1 MNQDLKIIKKKYG
14 EEMMHLCRELFP
26 TLLEQEGLLP
36 KLLLDN
42 FKESRSL
49 VKDIID
55 NNLEEEFKNY
65 IYNQV
70 DVENNHE
77 EVVSKR
83 PEELL
88 KEAGYKLYECHS
100 EEEIQS
106 FKKYYAPGEALCTFR
121 GGRLNRCY
129 VFFAIKENVDE
140 IKRENFP
147 KPQRQDE
154 YGTSVISIQFTRDDS
169 HTLSIKNRYN
179 HTVNNP
185 DSTFGNNLDNIIP
198 GLTNSFD
205 KHYGLH
211 QSHLQGGLGEFE
223 IPGYVKA
230 SDGKYYKYNYEINNI
245 YYCENNLII
254 DNFEV
259 KEYPHEQ
266 YIIFDYFIL
275 DLKNKQIQPY
285 WKELKDSFPNTIGT
299 IKDIKIENDKD
310 NKNIL
315 IKSDDSD
322 EVDIIITLDKN
333 NRIITYKNN
342 KVENIGDDFLCNNN
356 SLTSIELPN
365 IRRIDNF
372 FLGNNKSLTNIELP
386 NVENIG
392 DDFLCWNNS
401 LTSIELPNV
410 ESIGGYFLDC
420 NKLLTGVELP
430 NVESIGDHFLRNN
443 SSLTSIELPNI
454 RRIDNFFL
462 GNNKSL
468 TNIELSNVESIGDD
482 FLRNNNSLASIE
494 LPNVTS
500 IGNTFLYWNKSL
512 TSIELPNAISIG
524 NNFLS
529 ENNSLTSIELPNAIS
544 IGDDFL
550 TGNRSLTSI
559 ELPNVE
565 SIGDDFL
572 MSNSSLA
579 SIELPNV
586 ISIGNTFLYWNK
598 SLTSIELP
606 NVESIGNHFLYCNNS
621 LTSIELPK
629 AEIIGDD
636 FCFNCKNIETANI
649 PLKPELEERLKGHGK
664 HL

>member
-1 MNQDLKIIKKKYG
+1 MNKDLKIIKKKYG

-36 KLLLDN
+36 RLLHDN

-70 DVENNHE
+70 DVENNYE
-77 EVVSKR
+77 EVGSKR

-88 KEAGYKLYECHS
+88 KEAGYKLYECHN

-106 FKKYYAPGEALCTFR
+106 FRKYYSPGEALCTFR
-121 GGRLNRCY
+121 GGRLNRCF

-154 YGTSVISIQFTRDDS
+154 YGTSVISIQFTRDAS
-169 HTLSIKNRYN
+169 HTLSIKTRYN

-205 KHYGLH
+205 KYYGLH
-211 QSHLQGGLGEFE
+211 QSHIQNTFE

-230 SDGKYYKYNYEINNI
+230 NDGKYYKYNYEINNI
-245 YYCENNLII
+245 YYCENNVII

-266 YIIFDYFIL
+266 YIVLDYFIL
-275 DLKNKQIQPY
+275 DLKNKQIQTY
-285 WKELKDSFPNTIGT
+285 WNDMELEDSFPNTIGT

-315 IKSDDSD
+315 IKNDDSD

-333 NRIITYKNN
+333 NRIIALKND
-342 KVENIGDDFLCNNN
+342 KVENISNSFLLYNK

-365 IRRIDNF
+365 VTNIGDY
-372 FLGNNKSLTNIELP
+372 FLRYNNSLMSIEIPNATTISRSFLSWNNTLTSIELP
-386 NVENIG
+386 NVTNIG
-392 DDFLCWNNS
+392 DYFLYNNESLTNVELPNATTIGHSFLPYNNS

-410 ESIGGYFLDC
+410 TNIGDYFLC
-420 NKLLTGVELP
+420 
-430 NVESIGDHFLRNN
+430 
-443 SSLTSIELPNI
+443 
-454 RRIDNFFL
+454 
-462 GNNKSL
+462 NNKSL
-468 TNIELSNVESIGDD
+468 TNV
-482 FLRNNNSLASIE
+482 
-494 LPNVTS
+494 
-500 IGNTFLYWNKSL
+500 
-512 TSIELPNAISIG
+512 ELPNAEIVG
-524 NNFLS
+524 N
-529 ENNSLTSIELPNAIS
+529 
-544 IGDDFL
+544 
-550 TGNRSLTSI
+550 
-559 ELPNVE
+559 
-565 SIGDDFL
+565 
-572 MSNSSLA
+572 
-579 SIELPNV
+579 
-586 ISIGNTFLYWNK
+586 Y
-598 SLTSIELP
+598 
-606 NVESIGNHFLYCNNS
+606 
-621 LTSIELPK
+621 
-629 AEIIGDD
+629 
-636 FCFNCKNIETANI
+636 FCSNCKNIETANI
-649 PLKPELEERLKGHGK
+649 PLKPELEEKLKEQGK

>member
-1 MNQDLKIIKKKYG
+1 MNKDLKIIKKKYG

-70 DVENNHE
+70 DVENNYE

-100 EEEIQS
+100 EDEIQS
-106 FKKYYAPGEALCTFR
+106 FKKYYAPREELCTFR
-121 GGRLNRCY
+121 GGRLNRCF
-129 VFFAIKENVDE
+129 VFFAVKENVDE
-140 IKRENFP
+140 IKRKNFP

-154 YGTSVISIQFTRDDS
+154 YGTSVISIQFTRDNS

-185 DSTFGNNLDNIIP
+185 DSTFGNNLDNIIS

-205 KHYGLH
+205 KYYGMH
-211 QSHLQGGLGEFE
+211 QSHLQGEFE

-230 SDGKYYKYNYEINNI
+230 SDGKFYKYNYEINNI
-245 YYCENNLII
+245 YYCENNVII

-266 YIIFDYFIL
+266 YVILDYFIL
-275 DLKNKQIQPY
+275 DLKNKKIQTY
-285 WKELKDSFPNTIGT
+285 WNDMELEDSFPETIGT
-299 IKDIKIENDKD
+299 IRDIKIENEKD

-315 IKSDDSD
+315 IKTADSD
-322 EVDIIITLDKN
+322 KVDVIITLDKN
-333 NRIITYKNN
+333 NRIIALKND
-342 KVENIGDDFLCNNN
+342 KVENIGNRFLSQNNA
-356 SLTSIELPN
+356 
-365 IRRIDNF
+365 
-372 FLGNNKSLTNIELP
+372 
-386 NVENIG
+386 
-392 DDFLCWNNS
+392 

-410 ESIGGYFLDC
+410 TSIDYDFL
-420 NKLLTGVELP
+420 
-430 NVESIGDHFLRNN
+430 SQNN
-443 SSLTSIELPNI
+443 ALTSIELPNATSI
-454 RRIDNFFL
+454 GNRFL
-462 GNNKSL
+462 FNNKSL
-468 TNIELSNVESIGDD
+468 T
-482 FLRNNNSLASIE
+482 SIE

-500 IGNTFLYWNKSL
+500 IGNSFLYHNSSLISIELPNATSIGNRFLSQNNAL
-512 TSIELPNAISIG
+512 TSIELPNVRSIDYD
-524 NNFLS
+524 FLS
-529 ENNSLTSIELPNAIS
+529 QNNALTSIELPNVTSISNRFLYHNNSLIS
-544 IGDDFL
+544 IELPNATSIGHDFL
-550 TGNRSLTSI
+550 PYNNALTSI

-565 SIGDDFL
+565 NIGNEFL
-572 MSNSSLA
+572 YKNNSLTH
-579 SIELPNV
+579 IELPNV
-586 ISIGNTFLYWNK
+586 RNIGDWFLNRNT

-606 NVESIGNHFLYCNNS
+606 S
-621 LTSIELPK
+621 
-629 AEIIGDD
+629 AEIIGDF
-636 FCFNCKNIETANI
+636 FCDKCKNIDTVNI
-649 PLKPELEERLKGHGK
+649 PLIPELEEKLKEQGK

>member
-70 DVENNHE
+70 DVENNYE

-121 GGRLNRCY
+121 GGRLNKCY

-179 HTVNNP
+179 HKVNFP
-185 DSTFGNNLDNIIP
+185 DSTFSNNLDNIIP

-205 KHYGLH
+205 KYYGLH
-211 QSHLQGGLGEFE
+211 QSHLQGGFE

-230 SDGKYYKYNYEINNI
+230 SDGKFYKYNYEINNI
-245 YYCENNLII
+245 YYCENNVII

-285 WKELKDSFPNTIGT
+285 CKELRDSFPNTIGT
-299 IKDIKIENDKD
+299 IKDIKIENEKE

-333 NRIITYKNN
+333 NRIITYKNK
-342 KVENIGDDFLCNNN
+342 KVENISIGDDFLYFNN
-356 SLTSIELPN
+356 SLTSIKLPN
-365 IRRIDNF
+365 AISV
-372 FLGNNKSLTNIELP
+372 GNN
-386 NVENIG
+386 
-392 DDFLCWNNS
+392 FLCFNNS
-401 LTSIELPNV
+401 LTGIELPNV
-410 ESIGGYFLDC
+410 ESIG
-420 NKLLTGVELP
+420 
-430 NVESIGDHFLRNN
+430 
-443 SSLTSIELPNI
+443 
-454 RRIDNFFL
+454 
-462 GNNKSL
+462 
-468 TNIELSNVESIGDD
+468 
-482 FLRNNNSLASIE
+482 
-494 LPNVTS
+494 
-500 IGNTFLYWNKSL
+500 
-512 TSIELPNAISIG
+512 
-524 NNFLS
+524 NNFLGI
-529 ENNSLTSIELPNAIS
+529 NHFLTSIELPNAIS
-544 IGDDFL
+544 IGDCFL
-550 TGNRSLTSI
+550 CNNRSLTSI
-559 ELPNVE
+559 ELPNVK
-565 SIGDDFL
+565 
-572 MSNSSLA
+572 
-579 SIELPNV
+579 
-586 ISIGNTFLYWNK
+586 SIGNDFLSQNN
-598 SLTSIELP
+598 SLIRIELP
-606 NVESIGNHFLYCNNS
+606 NVESIGNNFLNENNSLTSIELSNAISIGNNLLNENNS
-621 LTSIELPK
+621 LTSIELPN
-629 AEIIGDD
+629 ARSIGDYFLSNNNSLTSIELPNARSIGFG
-636 FCFNCKNIETANI
+636 FCFSCRNIETVNI
-649 PLKPELEERLKGHGK
+649 PLNPELEERLKGHGK

>member
-1 MNQDLKIIKKKYG
+1 MNKDLKTIKKKYG

-26 TLLEQEGLLP
+26 TILEEEGLLP
-36 KLLLDN
+36 KLLFNN

-49 VKDIID
+49 AKDIID

-70 DVENNHE
+70 DVENNYE

-106 FKKYYAPGEALCTFR
+106 FKKYYAPREALCTFR
-121 GGRLNRCY
+121 GGRLNRCF

-154 YGTSVISIQFTRDDS
+154 YGTSVISIQFTRKNS

-205 KHYGLH
+205 KYYGLH
-211 QSHLQGGLGEFE
+211 QSHLQNTFE
-223 IPGYVKA
+223 IPGYVRA

-245 YYCENNLII
+245 YYCENNVII

-259 KEYPHEQ
+259 KEYPKEQ
-266 YIIFDYFIL
+266 YIILDYFIL
-275 DLKNKQIQPY
+275 DLKNKIIQIY
-285 WKELKDSFPNTIGT
+285 WNDMKLEDSFPKTIGT

-315 IKSDDSD
+315 IKTDDSD
-322 EVDIIITLDKN
+322 EVDVIITLDKN
-333 NRIITYKNN
+333 NKIVELKNN
-342 KVENIGDDFLCNNN
+342 KVEKIESYFLLYNN
-356 SLTSIELPN
+356 SI
-365 IRRIDNF
+365 
-372 FLGNNKSLTNIELP
+372 
-386 NVENIG
+386 
-392 DDFLCWNNS
+392 
-401 LTSIELPNV
+401 TSIELPNV
-410 ESIGGYFLDC
+410 TSISDYFLYNN
-420 NKLLTGVELP
+420 NKLASIKLP
-430 NVESIGDHFLRNN
+430 NV
-443 SSLTSIELPNI
+443 TSIS
-454 RRIDNFFL
+454 DYFL
-462 GNNKSL
+462 YNNYKL
-468 TNIELSNVESIGDD
+468 T
-482 FLRNNNSLASIE
+482 SIE

-500 IGNTFLYWNKSL
+500 IGDSFLYNNNKL
-512 TSIELPNAISIG
+512 TSIELPNVTNIG
-524 NNFLS
+524 DSFLFY
-529 ENNSLTSIELPNAIS
+529 NNSITSIELPNVTS
-544 IGDDFL
+544 IGDFFL
-550 TGNRSLTSI
+550 SYNESLTSI
-559 ELPNVE
+559 ELPNVINIDNKFLSQNN
-565 SIGDDFL
+565 SIT
-572 MSNSSLA
+572 

-586 ISIGNTFLYWNK
+586 TSIGDFFLSYNE

-606 NVESIGNHFLYCNNS
+606 NVTSIGDCFLSCNDS
-621 LTSIELPK
+621 LTRIELPNVRSV
-629 AEIIGDD
+629 GYD
-636 FCFNCKNIETANI
+636 FCDQSMSIPVVSI
-649 PLKPELEERLKGHGK
+649 PLIPELEEKLKSNSIYII
-664 HL
+664 

>member
-1 MNQDLKIIKKKYG
+1 MNKDLKTIKKKYG

-70 DVENNHE
+70 DVENNYE
-77 EVVSKR
+77 EVVSKS

-443 SSLTSIELPNI
+443 SSLTSIELPN
-454 RRIDNFFL
+454 
-462 GNNKSL
+462 
-468 TNIELSNVESIGDD
+468 VESIGNY
-482 FLRNNNSLASIE
+482 FLRNNSSLTSIE
-494 LPNVTS
+494 LPNVES
-500 IGNTFLYWNKSL
+500 IGNYFLFFNNSLTSIKLPNARSIGYGFLCNNDSL

-529 ENNSLTSIELPNAIS
+529 ENNSLTSIELPNVRWIDRRFLRNNNSLTSIELPNAIS

-550 TGNRSLTSI
+550 DS
-559 ELPNVE
+559 
-565 SIGDDFL
+565 
-572 MSNSSLA
+572 
-579 SIELPNV
+579 
-586 ISIGNTFLYWNK
+586 
-598 SLTSIELP
+598 
-606 NVESIGNHFLYCNNS
+606 NNS

-629 AEIIGDD
+629 AEIIGDG
-636 FCFNCKNIETANI
+636 FCFSCRNIETVNI
-649 PLKPELEERLKGHGK
+649 PLNPELEERLKGHGK

>member
-36 KLLLDN
+36 KLLLDS

-285 WKELKDSFPNTIGT
+285 W
-299 IKDIKIENDKD
+299 
-310 NKNIL
+310 
-315 IKSDDSD
+315 
-322 EVDIIITLDKN
+322 
-333 NRIITYKNN
+333 R
-342 KVENIGDDFLCNNN
+342 
-356 SLTSIELPN
+356 
-365 IRRIDNF
+365 
-372 FLGNNKSLTNIELP
+372 
-386 NVENIG
+386 
-392 DDFLCWNNS
+392 
-401 LTSIELPNV
+401 
-410 ESIGGYFLDC
+410 
-420 NKLLTGVELP
+420 
-430 NVESIGDHFLRNN
+430 
-443 SSLTSIELPNI
+443 
-454 RRIDNFFL
+454 
-462 GNNKSL
+462 
-468 TNIELSNVESIGDD
+468 
-482 FLRNNNSLASIE
+482 
-494 LPNVTS
+494 
-500 IGNTFLYWNKSL
+500 
-512 TSIELPNAISIG
+512 
-524 NNFLS
+524 
-529 ENNSLTSIELPNAIS
+529 
-544 IGDDFL
+544 
-550 TGNRSLTSI
+550 
-559 ELPNVE
+559 
-565 SIGDDFL
+565 
-572 MSNSSLA
+572 
-579 SIELPNV
+579 
-586 ISIGNTFLYWNK
+586 
-598 SLTSIELP
+598 
-606 NVESIGNHFLYCNNS
+606 
-621 LTSIELPK
+621 
-629 AEIIGDD
+629 
-636 FCFNCKNIETANI
+636 
-649 PLKPELEERLKGHGK
+649 
-664 HL
+664 

>member
-1 MNQDLKIIKKKYG
+1 MNKDLKIIKKKYG

-36 KLLLDN
+36 KLLHDN

-70 DVENNHE
+70 DVENNYE

-106 FKKYYAPGEALCTFR
+106 FKKYYAEGEELCTFR
-121 GGRLNRCY
+121 GGRLNRCF

-147 KPQRQDE
+147 KPQRQDK

-198 GLTNSFD
+198 GLTASFD
-205 KHYGLH
+205 KYYGMH
-211 QSHLQGGLGEFE
+211 QSHLQNSFE
-223 IPGYVKA
+223 IPGYVRA

-245 YYCENNLII
+245 YYCENNVII

-259 KEYPHEQ
+259 KEYPKEQ
-266 YIIFDYFIL
+266 YVILDYFIL
-275 DLKNKQIQPY
+275 DLKNKQIQTY
-285 WKELKDSFPNTIGT
+285 WNDMEIEDSFPKTIGT

-315 IKSDDSD
+315 IKTNDSD
-322 EVDIIITLDKN
+322 EVDVIITLDKN

-342 KVENIGDDFLCNNN
+342 KVENISNSFLEHNN
-356 SLTSIELPN
+356 SLTSI
-365 IRRIDNF
+365 
-372 FLGNNKSLTNIELP
+372 K
-386 NVENIG
+386 
-392 DDFLCWNNS
+392 
-401 LTSIELPNV
+401 
-410 ESIGGYFLDC
+410 
-420 NKLLTGVELP
+420 
-430 NVESIGDHFLRNN
+430 
-443 SSLTSIELPNI
+443 
-454 RRIDNFFL
+454 
-462 GNNKSL
+462 
-468 TNIELSNVESIGDD
+468 
-482 FLRNNNSLASIE
+482 
-494 LPNVTS
+494 
-500 IGNTFLYWNKSL
+500 
-512 TSIELPNAISIG
+512 LPNAISIED
-524 NNFLS
+524 NFLS
-529 ENNSLTSIELPNAIS
+529 SNILLTSIKLPKVKSIGNRFLASNNSLTSIELPNATNIGNKFLEYNNSLTSIELPNATNIGNKFLEYNNSLIS
-544 IGDDFL
+544 IELPNAKIIGDQFL
-550 TGNRSLTSI
+550 YSNNSLTSVELPNAKIIGDMFLNLNRSLTSI
-559 ELPNVE
+559 ELPNVT

-572 MSNSSLA
+572 QCNR
-579 SIELPNV
+579 SITSIKLPNAK
-586 ISIGNTFLYWNK
+586 SIGDNFLYKNY

-606 NVESIGNHFLYCNNS
+606 S
-621 LTSIELPK
+621 
-629 AEIIGDD
+629 AEIVGYA
-636 FCFNCKNIETANI
+636 FCQECSYGYIYKFKNMETVNI
-649 PLKPELEERLKGHGK
+649 PLIPELEKKFKSNVK
-664 HL
+664 HI

>member
-70 DVENNHE
+70 DVENNYE
-77 EVVSKR
+77 EVVSKS

-106 FKKYYAPGEALCTFR
+106 FKKYYAPGEALCTFH

-185 DSTFGNNLDNIIP
+185 DSTFGNNLDNIIS

-205 KHYGLH
+205 KYYGLH
-211 QSHLQGGLGEFE
+211 QSHLQNSFE

-230 SDGKYYKYNYEINNI
+230 SDGKFYKYNYEINNI
-245 YYCENNLII
+245 YYCENNVII

-342 KVENIGDDFLCNNN
+342 KVENISHSFLSKNH

-365 IRRIDNF
+365 ARSIGRS
-372 FLGNNKSLTNIELP
+372 FLTFNH
-386 NVENIG
+386 
-392 DDFLCWNNS
+392 S

-410 ESIGGYFLDC
+410 ESIGD
-420 NKLLTGVELP
+420 
-430 NVESIGDHFLRNN
+430 S
-443 SSLTSIELPNI
+443 
-454 RRIDNFFL
+454 FFR
-462 GNNKSL
+462 K
-468 TNIELSNVESIGDD
+468 
-482 FLRNNNSLASIE
+482 NNSLI
-494 LPNVTS
+494 
-500 IGNTFLYWNKSL
+500 
-512 TSIELPNAISIG
+512 SIELPNAR
-524 NNFLS
+524 
-529 ENNSLTSIELPNAIS
+529 S
-544 IGDDFL
+544 IGDNFL
-550 TGNRSLTSI
+550 EDNKSLTSI

-572 MSNSSLA
+572 CFNNSLT
-579 SIELPNV
+579 SIKLPNAR
-586 ISIGNTFLYWNK
+586 SIGRSFLTFND

-606 NVESIGNHFLYCNNS
+606 NARSIGYGFLCFNNS
-621 LTSIELPK
+621 LTSIKLPN
-629 AEIIGDD
+629 ARSIGFG
-636 FCFNCKNIETANI
+636 FCFSCRNIETANI

>member
-1 MNQDLKIIKKKYG
+1 MNKDLKTIKKKYG

-36 KLLLDN
+36 KLLLDS

-70 DVENNHE
+70 YVENNYE
-77 EVVSKR
+77 EVVSKS

-443 SSLTSIELPNI
+443 SSLTSIELPN
-454 RRIDNFFL
+454 
-462 GNNKSL
+462 
-468 TNIELSNVESIGDD
+468 VESIGNY
-482 FLRNNNSLASIE
+482 FLRNNSSLTSIE
-494 LPNVTS
+494 LPNVES
-500 IGNTFLYWNKSL
+500 IGNYFLFFNNSLTSIKLPNARSIGYGFLCNNDSL

-529 ENNSLTSIELPNAIS
+529 ENNSLTSIELPNVRWIDRRFLRNNNSLTSIELPNAIS

-550 TGNRSLTSI
+550 DS
-559 ELPNVE
+559 
-565 SIGDDFL
+565 
-572 MSNSSLA
+572 
-579 SIELPNV
+579 
-586 ISIGNTFLYWNK
+586 
-598 SLTSIELP
+598 
-606 NVESIGNHFLYCNNS
+606 NNS

-629 AEIIGDD
+629 AEIIGDG
-636 FCFNCKNIETANI
+636 FCFSCRNIETVNI
-649 PLKPELEERLKGHGK
+649 PLNPELEERLKGHGK

>member
-1 MNQDLKIIKKKYG
+1 MNKDLKIIKKKYG

-36 KLLLDN
+36 KLLHDN

-70 DVENNHE
+70 DVENNYE

-106 FKKYYAPGEALCTFR
+106 FKKYYAEGEELCTFR
-121 GGRLNRCY
+121 GGRLNRCF

-147 KPQRQDE
+147 KPQRQDK

-198 GLTNSFD
+198 GLTASFD
-205 KHYGLH
+205 KYYGMH
-211 QSHLQGGLGEFE
+211 QSHLQNSFE
-223 IPGYVKA
+223 IPGYVRA

-245 YYCENNLII
+245 YYCENNVII

-266 YIIFDYFIL
+266 YIVLDYFIL
-275 DLKNKQIQPY
+275 DLKNKQIQTY
-285 WKELKDSFPNTIGT
+285 WNDMELEDSFPKTIGT

-315 IKSDDSD
+315 IKTNDSD
-322 EVDIIITLDKN
+322 EVDVIITLDKN
-333 NRIITYKNN
+333 NRIIALKND
-342 KVENIGDDFLCNNN
+342 KVENIGNSFL
-356 SLTSIELPN
+356 
-365 IRRIDNF
+365 
-372 FLGNNKSLTNIELP
+372 K
-386 NVENIG
+386 
-392 DDFLCWNNS
+392 
-401 LTSIELPNV
+401 
-410 ESIGGYFLDC
+410 
-420 NKLLTGVELP
+420 
-430 NVESIGDHFLRNN
+430 H
-443 SSLTSIELPNI
+443 
-454 RRIDNFFL
+454 
-462 GNNKSL
+462 
-468 TNIELSNVESIGDD
+468 
-482 FLRNNNSLASIE
+482 
-494 LPNVTS
+494 
-500 IGNTFLYWNKSL
+500 
-512 TSIELPNAISIG
+512 
-524 NNFLS
+524 
-529 ENNSLTSIELPNAIS
+529 NNSLTSIELPNAKN
-544 IGDDFL
+544 IGNDFL
-550 TGNRSLTSI
+550 HGNTSLTSI
-559 ELPNVE
+559 ELPNATSIGE
-565 SIGDDFL
+565 SFLYSNEILTEIELPSATSIGDEFL
-572 MSNSSLA
+572 FWNKSLTHIELPSAICIGNCFLFYNNSLA
-579 SIELPNV
+579 HIELPNV
-586 ISIGNTFLYWNK
+586 RSIGNWFLN
-598 SLTSIELP
+598 S
-606 NVESIGNHFLYCNNS
+606 NNS
-621 LTSIELPK
+621 LTSIELPN
-629 AEIIGDD
+629 ATSIGGGFLYSNDILTEIELPSAIIIGAV
-636 FCFNCKNIETANI
+636 FLYHNKSLTHIELPNATSIGNNCCANSHGIQTVNI
-649 PLKPELEERLKGHGK
+649 PLLPELEEKLKEQGK